1 MHTSEFHQSETQDL
15 EDFLTGGEQDA
26 GIDAAAILVNGHPAS
41 TQADVDFFLEKLRRL
56 DVEFIFIQAKTSG
69 AFNAGLI
76 GTFVHGV
83 IQFSTHSPTIPF
95 HDELERLR
103 TLKNFVYQKSIN
115 MQRNP
120 RCCFYY
126 VSTGSWEDA
135 PEPRARL
142 EDGKRRLEAMNL
154 FSQVDAIPLDAERL
168 KTIYRELKRG
178 VVKEVEFSRI
188 AVFPRIDGVR
198 EAYIGLLSGSQFIK
212 LVTTEEDKL
221 NRELFYD
228 NVRDFQGDNSVNRE
242 IAQTIVIQM
251 QEGDSLC

>member
-1 MHTSEFHQSETQDL
+1 MRLSTEKGAPFVKDIVLQGFVKDFAEQNGLAGQEELLLFEAFAASCILRRFHQSETQDL

-154 FSQVDAIPLDAERL
+154 FSQVDAIPLDAERSRRF
-168 KTIYRELKRG
+168 TENSRE
-178 VVKEVEFSRI
+178 E
-188 AVFPRIDGVR
+188 
-198 EAYIGLLSGSQFIK
+198 
-212 LVTTEEDKL
+212 
-221 NRELFYD
+221 
-228 NVRDFQGDNSVNRE
+228 
-242 IAQTIVIQM
+242 
-251 QEGDSLC
+251 